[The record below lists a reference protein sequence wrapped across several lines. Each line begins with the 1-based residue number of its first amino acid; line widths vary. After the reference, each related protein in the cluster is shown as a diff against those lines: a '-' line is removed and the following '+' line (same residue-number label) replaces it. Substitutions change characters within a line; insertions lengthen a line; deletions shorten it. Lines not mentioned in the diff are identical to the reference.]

1 MIANKLKHYRV
12 RSDMRLDLHLD
23 QSQFV
28 ASSFSSFVS
37 LGSGLCSIHFQQ
49 SPIPLQL
56 RLQFRLGGHDYL
68 VFAGEQLGFVRQQRV
83 LGDGRV
89 AL

>member
-1 MIANKLKHYRV
+1 MIADKIKHYRD
-12 RSDMRLDLHLD
+12 RFDMRLDLHLN

-37 LGSGLCSIHFQQ
+37 LGFGLCSIHFEQC
-49 SPIPLQL
+49 PVPLQL
-56 RLQFRLGGHDYL
+56 CLQLRLGGHDRL
-68 VFAGEQLGFVRQQRV
+68 VFAGEQLGFVSQQRV
-83 LGDGRV
+83 LGDSRV